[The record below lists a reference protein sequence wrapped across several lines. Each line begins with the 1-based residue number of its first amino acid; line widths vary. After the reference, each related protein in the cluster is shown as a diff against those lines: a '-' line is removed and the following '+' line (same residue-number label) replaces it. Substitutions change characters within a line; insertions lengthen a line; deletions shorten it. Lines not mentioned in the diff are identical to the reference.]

1 MISRDYLTPVSS
13 DSLITKV
20 FCPSNVFA
28 FIVNKHSIF
37 INVSGTRQDNKKLL
51 FFLFREGS
59 NRVGGRIVR
68 KEKKTRK
75 SHFETRLIFILWA
88 EEIIKGFKFVDL
100 SFSRCLT
107 V

>member
-37 INVSGTRQDNKKLL
+37 INVSGTRQ
-51 FFLFREGS
+51 E
-59 NRVGGRIVR
+59 
-68 KEKKTRK
+68 
-75 SHFETRLIFILWA
+75 
-88 EEIIKGFKFVDL
+88 
-100 SFSRCLT
+100 
-107 V
+107 